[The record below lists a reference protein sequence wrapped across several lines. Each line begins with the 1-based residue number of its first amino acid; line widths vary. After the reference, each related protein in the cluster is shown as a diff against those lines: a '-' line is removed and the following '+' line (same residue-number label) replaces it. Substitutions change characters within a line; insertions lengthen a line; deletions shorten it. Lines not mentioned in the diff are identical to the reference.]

1 MRSRRASH
9 GSVRPLNCGVS
20 RQLERAVGSVRLGYF
35 EGFKGRDTL
44 LIDGDVEGLGELIR
58 TLNVLVLAQQDVVLL
73 HSLPF
78 VSAANR
84 VEVNAHWAQR
94 DFGMSKING
103 MFKWRRNSTGWAAVV
118 EQILGVKKQGCCH
131 QYLDAPSD
139 EVAVMVSSGEY
150 GEPWPQLGAAPWAR

>member
-1 MRSRRASH
+1 M
-9 GSVRPLNCGVS
+9 GC
-20 RQLERAVGSVRLGYF
+20 VRLGYF
-35 EGFKGRDTL
+35 EAFKGRDTL
-44 LIDGDVEGLGELIR
+44 LIDGDVEGLGDLIR

-78 VSAANR
+78 VAAVNR
-84 VEVNAHWAQR
+84 LEVNAHWAQQDIGVSR
-94 DFGMSKING
+94 IDSAFQ
-103 MFKWRRNSTGWAAVV
+103 WRRSSTGWAAVV
-118 EQILGVKKQGCCH
+118 EQILGVKKQGRCH